1 MEIALEL
8 AQGTEPKLWAVAL
21 RQELGLKEAE
31 GRMAGEAEKGTG
43 CCRWRK
49 EEEGSA
55 QQTHGL
61 VDGVL
66 AEHPLVAQCCND
78 TLSEPRGAQA
88 GGLQRSGRQASALS
102 LVPSVIHSGCKK
114 SNFVKAACGWLME
127 PLENL

>member
-61 VDGVL
+61 VAAGML

-78 TLSEPRGAQA
+78 TLSEPRGAQLPYTCSFGPSREA
-88 GGLQRSGRQASALS
+88 DVS
-102 LVPSVIHSGCKK
+102 LVSQWRG
-114 SNFVKAACGWLME
+114 N
-127 PLENL
+127 